1 MIQENIAEEPR
12 GNWLHMVL
20 QGQSIFVSQ
29 VYQTLVQ
36 KCLNLTQEK
45 PQHMFKRI
53 QEASPGLLWAFNS
66 QG

>member
-1 MIQENIAEEPR
+1 MLKNQG
-12 GNWLHMVL
+12 GNWLRMVL

-29 VYQTLVQ
+29 FYQTLVQ

-45 PQHMFKRI
+45 PQHMFKRT